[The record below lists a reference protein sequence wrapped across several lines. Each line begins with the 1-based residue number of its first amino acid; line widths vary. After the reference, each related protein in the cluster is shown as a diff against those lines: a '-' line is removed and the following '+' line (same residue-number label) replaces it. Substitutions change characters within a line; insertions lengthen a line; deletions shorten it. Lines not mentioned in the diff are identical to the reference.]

1 MSNKISVS
9 SILNVIHDIEKHRDK
24 PFTNDEKIAMIVE
37 ALKKDTKV
45 SQKKRHKQ

>member
-1 MSNKISVS
+1 MTKKTSIFD
-9 SILNVIHDIEKHRDK
+9 ILNVIQDIEKHRDK